1 MKPYHKL
8 ISYNCPTY
16 YFYHENDADGI
27 SLGFGINKKK
37 CESLMR
43 EICGVQKVLLTP
55 SCSAALEMA
64 ALAMDLQP
72 GDEVILPSFT
82 FVTSASAFALRG
94 AKLVFIDIRP
104 DTLNIN
110 EMLIE
115 EAITS
120 RTKAVVVVH
129 YAGVASEMSTIVE
142 ICNRYNLVL
151 VEDAAQGI
159 MSTYKG
165 QPLGSIGQFGC
176 VSFHHTKNIHAG
188 GEGGAFFVNEGKYF
202 DICEIIQ
209 EKGTDRSKF
218 LRGEVDKYTWQILS
232 SSYVMSELQA
242 VVLLQQLQNACEIT
256 KARLQKW
263 FFYHTYL
270 SDLASAGLLTLPAVP
285 AHVEHN
291 AHIYHIRARTPEEQQ
306 RLFRFLRDLNVEV
319 TSHFVPLHSSPA
331 GIRYGRF
338 HGDDINT
345 TAVSKTLLRL
355 PLHASLT
362 ESEQVFIIDAV
373 RHFFLASN

>member
-1 MKPYHKL
+1 MKPYHYW
-8 ISYNCPTY
+8 IPYNRPNHFSCVS
-16 YFYHENDADGI
+16 ERDGEF
-27 SLGFGINKKK
+27 LGVGLSKGK
-37 CESLMR
+37 CEKLLLGIYNVKR
-43 EICGVQKVLLTP
+43 VFLTP
-55 SCSAALEMA
+55 SCSASLEMA

-72 GDEVILPSFT
+72 GDEIILPSFT

-94 AKLVFIDIRP
+94 AKLVFVDIRP

-110 EMLIE
+110 ESLIE
-115 EAITS
+115 DAITI

-129 YAGVASEMSTIVE
+129 YGGVASEMSSIVD
-142 ICNRYNLVL
+142 ICKRYNLVL
-151 VEDAAQGI
+151 VEDAAQSI

-188 GEGGAFFVNEGKYF
+188 GEGGAFLVNEDKYH

-209 EKGTDRSKF
+209 EKGTDRSRF

-242 VVLLQQLQNACEIT
+242 LVLLQQLQKVSEIT

-263 FFYHTYL
+263 IFYHACL
-270 SDLASAGLLTLPAVP
+270 SELANAGVLTLPAVP

-306 RLFRFLRDLNVEV
+306 RLFRFMRNLNVEV

-345 TAVSKTLLRL
+345 TAASKMLLRL

-362 ESEQVFIIDAV
+362 ESEQAFIIDAV
-373 RHFFLASN
+373 RHFFVVNY